1 MLSRLLSAFLGAIVL
16 SAVLAVP
23 AQAERVRFRY
33 PLADIT
39 GTVVQTPGV
48 PHATPGE
55 RIADLGAVREPASCR
70 LRPTHMVTFYH
81 PAVNRNVTVPMAL
94 PYDNTPRTEHRGNRL
109 IFNYGSYTVETLFLD
124 DGSVE
129 VVYNSGPGRPL
140 GWCFRP

>member
-1 MLSRLLSAFLGAIVL
+1 MILSRICGALVV
-16 SAVLAVP
+16 SAVLVAP
-23 AQAERVRFRY
+23 ARAERVRFHY

-39 GTVVQTPGV
+39 GTVVQSPGV

-55 RIADLGAVREPASCR
+55 RVAFLGAVREPASCR

-94 PYDNTPRTEHRGNRL
+94 PYDSTPRTEHRGNRL
-109 IFNYGSYTVETLFLD
+109 IFNYGSYTIETVFTLYGD
-124 DGSVE
+124 VIVTYD
-129 VVYNSGPGRPL
+129 SGPGRPL